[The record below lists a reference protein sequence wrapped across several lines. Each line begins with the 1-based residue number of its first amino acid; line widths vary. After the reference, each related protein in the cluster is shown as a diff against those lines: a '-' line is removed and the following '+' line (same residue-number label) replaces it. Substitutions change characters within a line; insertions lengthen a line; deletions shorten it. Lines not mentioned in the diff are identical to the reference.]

1 MKDPC
6 RWWCLFLVILFS
18 CMAGWMASDAVFIT
32 PALWV
37 LMPVCLL
44 MIGAMI
50 ALLHHMDTHPDQF

>member
-1 MKDPC
+1 
-6 RWWCLFLVILFS
+6 
-18 CMAGWMASDAVFIT
+18 MAGWMASDAVFIT